1 LLEALSFSGGSGLIG
16 AEQNLLRAAVA
27 ALLNTQYQSSPLPYP
42 LTTSEVISMVNAALA
57 SGNRTTMNNLQSLL
71 NGYNNL
77 EGPKC

>member
-1 LLEALSFSGGSGLIG
+1 
-16 AEQNLLRAAVA
+16 
-27 ALLNTQYQSSPLPYP
+27 
-42 LTTSEVISMVNAALA
+42 MVNAALA